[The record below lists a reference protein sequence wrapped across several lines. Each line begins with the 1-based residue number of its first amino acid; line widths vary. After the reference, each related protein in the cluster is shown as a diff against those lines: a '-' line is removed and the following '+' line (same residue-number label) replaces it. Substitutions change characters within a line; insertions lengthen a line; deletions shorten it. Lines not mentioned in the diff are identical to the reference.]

1 MRPFVLEAVYLLDLG
16 KESAVA
22 ATAQAT
28 VEERIIGPLE
38 CTPVATLRSKKLND
52 ILKGVHTALKG
63 VMATVKKFEGD
74 AKDEY
79 GDQVT
84 TLTPQAIWELFS
96 DALDTCRVHWL
107 MQGRHAE
114 AREKHKERGAV
125 EMVGEIVAAL
135 DKLSITWLKTGLKRW
150 ESLAETEATW

>member
-1 MRPFVLEAVYLLDLG
+1 MQIRQDIEREGIFIEHRVVRPFVLEAVYLLDLG

-22 ATAQAT
+22 ATALAT
-28 VEERIIGPLE
+28 VERIIGPLE

-52 ILKGVHTALKG
+52 ILEGVHTALKG

-84 TLTPQAIWELFS
+84 TLTPQAIW
-96 DALDTCRVHWL
+96 
-107 MQGRHAE
+107 
-114 AREKHKERGAV
+114 
-125 EMVGEIVAAL
+125 
-135 DKLSITWLKTGLKRW
+135 
-150 ESLAETEATW
+150 